1 MFSLDR
7 HAATPLTEQV
17 EQGLRALID
26 DGRLPPG
33 ARLMSIRQLARQ
45 LGVSA
50 NTVVAAYDR
59 LTAAGLIDARGT
71 AGYFVCRP
79 ADAGELHR
87 GPRPGLRR

>member
-7 HAATPLTEQV
+7 HAPTPLTEQV

-59 LTAAGLIDARGT
+59 LTG
-71 AGYFVCRP
+71 
-79 ADAGELHR
+79 
-87 GPRPGLRR
+87 RRR